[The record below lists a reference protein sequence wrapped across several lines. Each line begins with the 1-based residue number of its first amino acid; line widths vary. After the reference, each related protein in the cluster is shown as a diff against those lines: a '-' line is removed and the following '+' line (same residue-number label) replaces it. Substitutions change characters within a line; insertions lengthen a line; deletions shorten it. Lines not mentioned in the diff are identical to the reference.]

1 MIFLLLFLLVVKHFI
16 ADFGLQSE
24 YQVSQKGKYG
34 AGGGLEHAMVH
45 AVMTTFILAAFV
57 EFPAIA
63 IILGVFD
70 GLVHYHIDY
79 VKARFGTRDP
89 NSKAFWLQLGL
100 DQMCHYVFYIWLVWV
115 LNDLL

>member
-24 YQVSQKGKYG
+24 HQVGQKGKYG
-34 AGGGLEHAMVH
+34 ASGGIEHAMVH
-45 AVMTTFILAAFV
+45 AVLTTIVLAAFV
-57 EFPAIA
+57 EFPHVAIM
-63 IILGVFD
+63 LGIFD

-79 VKARFGTRDP
+79 IKARFGSRDA
-89 NSKAFWLQLGL
+89 NTKLFWFQLGL
-100 DQMCHYVFYIWLVWV
+100 DQMCHYIFYIWLVWV